1 MRKFSSCRALRAL
14 LRARASA
21 YGAAPYG
28 RWGGTIRGTV
38 SRPVDKFCKP
48 GRPRLLVPHN
58 LSSPLRPLARLLWA
72 STHPLGCLLYTS
84 PSPRD

>member
-1 MRKFSSCRALRAL
+1 MRNFSSCLA

-38 SRPVDKFCKP
+38 SRSVDKFCTP
-48 GRPRLLVPHN
+48 GPKEGPPGPRKGKK
-58 LSSPLRPLARLLWA
+58 SSWSAIAVLTSSTAARHA
-72 STHPLGCLLYTS
+72 
-84 PSPRD
+84 